1 LLNLTPGFRGGPLD
15 ILGGRWKIQKK
26 CMQGVE
32 LEKKFLQALGLGEI
46 ILILIANMAH
56 FEIFITLQY
65 S

>member
-1 LLNLTPGFRGGPLD
+1 
-15 ILGGRWKIQKK
+15 
-26 CMQGVE
+26 MQGVE